1 MTLHINI
8 MEQLRY
14 QADKFRKQERLQD
27 KELEDIINEIKEG
40 GHSKKTDNNIDG
52 MADKDKHERVMEA
65 VKEGLLQIHGKVPN
79 TKQNGIF

>member
-1 MTLHINI
+1 

-14 QADKFRKQERLQD
+14 RADKFRKQGRLQD

-52 MADKDKHERVMEA
+52 MVAKDEHERVIEA
-65 VKEGLLQIHGKVPN
+65 VKEGLLQIHQTAPN